1 MNDAADVVVLA
12 GADDVFCRGMELR
25 PFGAGEELR
34 ESVESFAVCLDVIRK
49 GDKPVIAFVQ
59 GQAAGGG
66 VGLAAAC
73 DGVLAA
79 TGASFTL
86 SELLFGLTPAVI
98 LPYLAQR
105 VNLQKLRWMG
115 LTAGTLTGQEAV
127 EAGLADAVCPPE
139 KAPAILRS
147 WIRKLRRIERKT
159 VGAWKRMT
167 IQAPLPGSK
176 DGIEFTLG
184 RLADPAV
191 RERLRTFL
199 ETGELPLGESWM
211 KE

>member
-1 MNDAADVVVLA
+1 MNDAADVLVLV
-12 GADDVFCRGMELR
+12 GADDGFCRGMELR

-34 ESVESFAVCLDVIRK
+34 ESVESFAVCLEMIRK
-49 GDKPVIAFVQ
+49 GDKPVIALVQ
-59 GQAAGGG
+59 GEAAGGG

-73 DGVLAA
+73 DGVLAT
-79 TGASFTL
+79 TGAFFTL

-115 LTAGTLTGQEAV
+115 LTANTLTGQEAV
-127 EAGLADAVCPPE
+127 EVGLADAVCRPE
-139 KAPAILRS
+139 KAPGILRS

-167 IQAPLPGSK
+167 IQSPLPGSK
-176 DGIEFTLG
+176 DGVEITLE
-184 RLADPAV
+184 RLADPAI
-191 RERLRTFL
+191 RERLRAFL
-199 ETGELPLGESWM
+199 ETGEPPWM